1 MIFFVVAFLA
11 ECFHRS
17 GSGTVPLIPVSVT
30 SFTVLVLVM
39 WSLQTLG
46 NSTLE
51 IRKRWNRAAEW
62 IKRRV
67 LTVMCFFSRLS
78 DSRLQAAAV

>member
-62 IKRRV
+62 IKRR
-67 LTVMCFFSRLS
+67 F
-78 DSRLQAAAV
+78 